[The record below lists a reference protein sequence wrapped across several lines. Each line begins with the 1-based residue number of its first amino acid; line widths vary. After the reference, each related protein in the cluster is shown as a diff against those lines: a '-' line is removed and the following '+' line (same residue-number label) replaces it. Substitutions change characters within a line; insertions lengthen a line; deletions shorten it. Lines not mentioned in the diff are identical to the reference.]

1 MNFRTIVKI
10 SFALALALALVG
22 LTPETAVALGHRL
35 RQLDGFR
42 RFGGLCGVPI
52 QAVYQF
58 PAAVAFQQGVE
69 IPVAPEVPLYV
80 RVGNHH
86 VLNR

>member
-1 MNFRTIVKI
+1 MNFRTTVKI
-10 SFALALALALVG
+10 SFALALAFALVG
-22 LTPETAVALGHRL
+22 LTPETAVALGHPYGSWM
-35 RQLDGFR
+35 DFDASAGYAA
-42 RFGGLCGVPI
+42 PI

>member
-1 MNFRTIVKI
+1 MRVRSLAKIV
-10 SFALALALALVG
+10 SALVF
-22 LTPETAVALGHRL
+22 PAAIVAFMPDTAFGWGHRNGSWM
-35 RQLDGFR
+35 DFDASAGYAA
-42 RFGGLCGVPI
+42 PI

-69 IPVAPEVPLYV
+69 IPVAPEVPIYV
-80 RVGNHH
+80 RVGDHH

>member
-1 MNFRTIVKI
+1 MRIRSLAKIV
-10 SFALALALALVG
+10 SALVLPAAIVAFMPDTAFG
-22 LTPETAVALGHRL
+22 WGHPYGGWMDFDAVAGYA
-35 RQLDGFR
+35 
-42 RFGGLCGVPI
+42 VPI

-69 IPVAPEVPLYV
+69 LPVAPQVPLYI
-80 RVGNHH
+80 RVGDHH